1 MVRVDLEK
9 IWVDRGKVDLVRVDL
24 VRVDLERWPRRKAL
38 TVEDTAVS
46 SAVLHPHFKT
56 LLVKC
61 HCCQNGD
68 NGAREHPS
76 DKDDGTAP
84 SLVPRP
90 PPQLSSLV
98 IRTASDDSC
107 GGGLGTRLDST
118 RILGFLLLLPSHSLP
133 SDQCLHQFPEKTDKF
148 HNFSAPSQHPM
159 AHENDLS
166 EDILPTAYHLSFHL
180 TLFQRMS
187 RLWSDIKVGE
197 FRANY
202 LTNATKFRWMAIQL
216 LGETLLHLLIL
227 LTRMMAEMNIL
238 MFKKSPEE
246 ILLGPR
252 LAPPLI

>member
-1 MVRVDLEK
+1 MVWVDLEK
-9 IWVDRGKVDLVRVDL
+9 IWVDL

-38 TVEDTAVS
+38 TVEDIATS
-46 SAVLHPHFKT
+46 STVLHPHFKT
-56 LLVKC
+56 LVKC
-61 HCCQNGD
+61 HCCQDGD
-68 NGAREHPS
+68 NGAREHPN

-148 HNFSAPSQHPM
+148 HNFSAPSQHLM

-180 TLFQRMS
+180 TLFQRVVCPLVDVAVS
-187 RLWSDIKVGE
+187 G
-197 FRANY
+197 
-202 LTNATKFRWMAIQL
+202 AI
-216 LGETLLHLLIL
+216 
-227 LTRMMAEMNIL
+227 
-238 MFKKSPEE
+238 
-246 ILLGPR
+246 
-252 LAPPLI
+252 